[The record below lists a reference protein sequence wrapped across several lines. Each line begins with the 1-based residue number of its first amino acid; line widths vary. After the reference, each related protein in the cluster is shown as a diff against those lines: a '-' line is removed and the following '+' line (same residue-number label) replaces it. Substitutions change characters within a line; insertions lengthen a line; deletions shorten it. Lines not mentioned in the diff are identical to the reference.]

1 MRTFTSPH
9 KIILQTLR
17 DNTLKKLIIIYKRKY
32 IIFIVQPTIKKC
44 EDFTSPHYVLK
55 QLKKLFFI
63 VQKTL
68 LVFDDA
74 TTSVILYSSKKKK
87 RIKKNCEETNPH
99 SIKLIK
105 IKYMFRKIKNIPI
118 TQHYISLL
126 CATHIFFS
134 FLIISCKL
142 LYYTY
147 VRICTNMYK
156 YVGISTNIY
165 KSVEISTNV

>member
-1 MRTFTSPH
+1 MWRLYIH
-9 KIILQTLR
+9 TLR
-17 DNTLKKLIIIYKRKY
+17 IKTTKKLI
-32 IIFIVQPTIKKC
+32 
-44 EDFTSPHYVLK
+44 
-55 QLKKLFFI
+55 FI

-87 RIKKNCEETNPH
+87 ENKKNCEETNPH

-105 IKYMFRKIKNIPI
+105 IKYMFRKIKNISI

-147 VRICTNMYK
+147 VRICTNKYK
-156 YVGISTNIY
+156 CVQICRNKYEYVQICRNKYKCVGININVYRY
-165 KSVEISTNV
+165 KVFQ